1 MITKKVEPTGDV
13 CIKFTEEEL
22 TELGLKPGDKLSFK
36 DTQDGG
42 IALSKYESIEIDMS
56 DWSREVFE
64 AIIFESCRR
73 DVSVNDVIS
82 DILESYIEKEE
93 LT

>member
-22 TELGLKPGDKLSFK
+22 TQLGLKPGDKLSFK

-42 IALSKYESIEIDMS
+42 ITLHKYESIEIDMS

-82 DILESYIEKEE
+82 DILESYIQKEE